1 MGVTVIDEERGDIDK
16 VLNSLKEALGE
27 ISPTKL

>member
-1 MGVTVIDEERGDIDK
+1 MGVTVVDEERGDIDK

-27 ISPTKL
+27 ILPTKL